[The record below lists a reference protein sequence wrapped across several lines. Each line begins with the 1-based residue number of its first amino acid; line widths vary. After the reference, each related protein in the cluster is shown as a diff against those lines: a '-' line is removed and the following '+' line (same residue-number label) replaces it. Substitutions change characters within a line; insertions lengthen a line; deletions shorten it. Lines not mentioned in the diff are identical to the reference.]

1 MLAKTDT
8 ELDAVVVGA
17 GFAGIH
23 MLSSLISLGYSAIVL
38 EAGDE
43 VGGTWNWNRYPGARC
58 DTESM
63 FYSYGFSEALQQEW
77 NWSER
82 YPKQPEI
89 LSYAKHVV
97 ERFNL
102 SNNIKFNTRIVD
114 INWDKNNRK
123 WSLVTEDGEYITAN
137 FCIMAT
143 GCLSSPNYPKIEG
156 LDDFNGEIYHT
167 GRWPKYDV
175 VFDNKNIAVIG
186 NGSSGIQAI
195 TEIAKTAPLL
205 NIFQRTANY
214 VVPAHNRCL
223 NKQEVAEI
231 KSNYSTLREKA
242 KETYSGNIFESGGP
256 SALAVS
262 VDERIAEYESR
273 WNNGGLCFMAAYD
286 DLQSNTEAN
295 KTAAEFIE
303 NKIKEIV
310 RDKKTADKLIP
321 KNSFGCKRLC
331 VASGYYETFN
341 LPNVNLVDLNENPL
355 TRVTSN
361 SINAGDREYK
371 TDLIVL
377 ATGFDAMT
385 GALNKIN
392 ISGIDGSLK
401 EKWEN
406 GPKSYLG
413 LMSHNFPNLFTIT
426 GPASPSVLTNMMTSI
441 EQHVEWIS
449 TCLEYMKNNRFT
461 CIEPQLN
468 AENTWMEHSNSL
480 ATNSLRITCNSWY
493 LGANIPGK
501 KRVFMPYIGGV
512 PAYRK
517 KCEEEVI
524 GGYSGFNFT

>member
-1 MLAKTDT
+1 MLAKTDS

-102 SNNIKFNTRIVD
+102 SNNIKFNTRIID
-114 INWDKNNRK
+114 INWNRNNKK
-123 WSLVTEDGEYITAN
+123 WGLATEDGEYITAN

-156 LDDFNGEIYHT
+156 LDDFKGEIYHT

-214 VVPAHNRCL
+214 VVPAHNRGL

-262 VDERIAEYESR
+262 VDERVAEYESR

-303 NKIKEIV
+303 NKIKGIV

-341 LPNVNLVDLNENPL
+341 LPNVNLVDLNENPRL
-355 TRVTSN
+355 
-361 SINAGDREYK
+361 
-371 TDLIVL
+371 
-377 ATGFDAMT
+377 
-385 GALNKIN
+385 
-392 ISGIDGSLK
+392 
-401 EKWEN
+401 
-406 GPKSYLG
+406 
-413 LMSHNFPNLFTIT
+413 
-426 GPASPSVLTNMMTSI
+426 
-441 EQHVEWIS
+441 
-449 TCLEYMKNNRFT
+449 
-461 CIEPQLN
+461 
-468 AENTWMEHSNSL
+468 
-480 ATNSLRITCNSWY
+480 
-493 LGANIPGK
+493 
-501 KRVFMPYIGGV
+501 
-512 PAYRK
+512 
-517 KCEEEVI
+517 
-524 GGYSGFNFT
+524 